1 VSQVKT
7 GWAFFSQFWQTNLWF
22 RWLVQWLAVVVPFF
36 LMGRN
41 LYENWQLVQQ
51 HDWTVEPFSA
61 LLSLLFL
68 FGAFLLLPLTT
79 RQSMLMLN
87 HNLSYGITYRAYFL
101 SQLAKYLPGGI
112 WIVPGRILVLRQ
124 AGVSGTAS
132 SIGILLESYVL
143 VITGLL
149 MSVPYLIVQALVPG
163 WFTILLGIGLALLL
177 VLLSTPLLPWSLRQ
191 LAWFRSVTLCF
202 DWSSVI
208 YLTVISLAFWC
219 LLGTGFFWLVK
230 SLEGIGF
237 ELWPMMAAAYSLAWV
252 AGFLVFLT
260 PGGLGIREAA
270 IALLLSPFLPLPV
283 ATLIALLAR
292 VWWLLAEISC
302 VIIAFGLSSYNAGR

>member
-1 VSQVKT
+1 
-7 GWAFFSQFWQTNLWF
+7 
-22 RWLVQWLAVVVPFF
+22 
-36 LMGRN
+36 
-41 LYENWQLVQQ
+41 
-51 HDWTVEPFSA
+51 
-61 LLSLLFL
+61 
-68 FGAFLLLPLTT
+68 
-79 RQSMLMLN
+79 
-87 HNLSYGITYRAYFL
+87 
-101 SQLAKYLPGGI
+101 
-112 WIVPGRILVLRQ
+112 
-124 AGVSGTAS
+124 
-132 SIGILLESYVL
+132 
-143 VITGLL
+143 
-149 MSVPYLIVQALVPG
+149 
-163 WFTILLGIGLALLL
+163 L

-191 LAWFRSVTLCF
+191 LAWFRSVTLCL

-260 PGGLGIREAA
+260 PGGLGIREAV

-302 VIIAFGLSSYNAGR
+302 VIIGFGLSSYNAGR